1 LVTGRT
7 GGRTSPEQITFY
19 RNLGNQGLQ
28 FASVGGLL
36 YEKAKAAGSARE
48 LPTEWFL
55 QDIRD

>member
-1 LVTGRT
+1 MVTGRAA
-7 GGRTSPEQITFY
+7 GRTSPDQITFY

-36 YEKAKAAGSARE
+36 YDKAMAAGTARA